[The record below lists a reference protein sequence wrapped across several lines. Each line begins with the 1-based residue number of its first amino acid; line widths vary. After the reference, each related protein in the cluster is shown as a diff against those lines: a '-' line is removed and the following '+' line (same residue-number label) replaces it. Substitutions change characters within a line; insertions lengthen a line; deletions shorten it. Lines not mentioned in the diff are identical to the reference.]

1 MSDSEFRL
9 AEPVAALAVATD
21 LVRGQPAGQA
31 LHKTLIATRLARHL
45 GLDARGRA
53 GTYFATLLRAAGCT
67 ATSHEFAL
75 YLGGNDVAV
84 RFNGD
89 ATDTDDTDQLVR
101 LLTSLGKASMDP
113 VEAMQIV
120 ADGSRADREVAG
132 RMVTRLGL
140 DEDVSESVRHIFE
153 RWDGKGLPNG
163 VAGDDIPLS
172 ARISHVASV
181 AVMFAQARGPRVA
194 LATLGHWSGRSLDPA
209 ITEAFLAHADE
220 LLALL
225 DVPDPWQAVLIVEP
239 RPWRLV
245 PATNL
250 DDICAIFGN
259 FVDLKT
265 PYLLGHSSHV
275 ARLAE
280 GAARALDMSDDECAM
295 LRRAGLLH
303 DLGRVGIST
312 GIWEKPAPLG
322 TLEEEQARLHP
333 YHTERILERSGLFKP
348 LARLAGMHHA
358 RIDGSGYFRGLAGA
372 SLDRPARVLAAA
384 DACAEL
390 LEERPGRKPLSPDA
404 AARELASEALDLAA
418 VHAVLDVAGARPM
431 DATSGTRLAGLTRRE
446 VEVLRLLARGNS
458 LKQIASQLV
467 ISPSTAHTHA
477 AHIYEKAA
485 ISTRAGAALFAMEHG
500 LLD

>member
-1 MSDSEFRL
+1 MSESEFRL

-31 LHKTLIATRLARHL
+31 LHKTLIATRLAWHL
-45 GLDARGRA
+45 GLEARGRA
-53 GTYFATLLRAAGCT
+53 STYFATLLRAAGCT

-89 ATDTDDTDQLVR
+89 ATDTDDADQLVR
-101 LLTSLGKASMDP
+101 LLTTLGVASMDP
-113 VEAMQIV
+113 AEAMQIV

-140 DEDVSESVRHIFE
+140 GEDVSESVRHIFE

-194 LATLGHWSGRSLDPA
+194 RATLEHWSGRALDPA

-225 DVPDPWQAVLIVEP
+225 DVSDPWQTVLIAEP
-239 RPWRLV
+239 RPWLLV

-280 GAARALDMSDDECAM
+280 GAARALDMSDEDREM
-295 LRRAGLLH
+295 IRRAGLLH

-312 GIWEKPAPLG
+312 GIWEKPTPLG
-322 TLEEEQARLHP
+322 TLDEEQARLHP

-348 LARLAGMHHA
+348 LARLAGMHHE
-358 RIDGSGYFRGLAGA
+358 RIDGSGYFRGLVGT

-390 LEERPGRKPLSPDA
+390 LEERPGRNALSPDA
-404 AARELASEALDLAA
+404 AARELARDALDPSA
-418 VHAVLDVAGARPM
+418 VRAVLDVAGARPS
-431 DATSGTRLAGLTRRE
+431 DATSRTQPAGLTRRE
-446 VEVLRLLARGNS
+446 VEVLRLLARGHS
-458 LKQIASQLV
+458 LRQVAEQLV

>member
-1 MSDSEFRL
+1 
-9 AEPVAALAVATD
+9 
-21 LVRGQPAGQA
+21 
-31 LHKTLIATRLARHL
+31 
-45 GLDARGRA
+45 
-53 GTYFATLLRAAGCT
+53 
-67 ATSHEFAL
+67 
-75 YLGGNDVAV
+75 
-84 RFNGD
+84 
-89 ATDTDDTDQLVR
+89 
-101 LLTSLGKASMDP
+101 
-113 VEAMQIV
+113 
-120 ADGSRADREVAG
+120 
-132 RMVTRLGL
+132 
-140 DEDVSESVRHIFE
+140 
-153 RWDGKGLPNG
+153 
-163 VAGDDIPLS
+163 
-172 ARISHVASV
+172 
-181 AVMFAQARGPRVA
+181 
-194 LATLGHWSGRSLDPA
+194 
-209 ITEAFLAHADE
+209 
-220 LLALL
+220 
-225 DVPDPWQAVLIVEP
+225 
-239 RPWRLV
+239 V

-250 DDICAIFGN
+250 DDICAVFGN

-280 GAARALDMSDDECAM
+280 GAARTLDMSDEACAM

-333 YHTERILERSGLFKP
+333 YHTERILERSGLFRP
-348 LARLAGMHHA
+348 LARLAGMHHE

-418 VHAVLDVAGARPM
+418 VGAVLGVAGARPM
-431 DATSGTRLAGLTRRE
+431 DATSGARLAGLTRRE

-458 LKQIASQLV
+458 LRQIAEQLV

-500 LLD
+500 LLN